1 LGRLREGAFE
11 SGYFLEKQYT
21 FGLKPHG
28 FLGLFNAGNFLFG
41 FARVLGVMALLG
53 YRRLVGESF
62 AVEHYFLAG
71 SVLGHEEGVPL
82 EANQHFF
89 TVAHVNLHPATFLLA
104 DFFDDAFGLQ
114 VHGIFAAY
122 PGGYVADGNY
132 VLRRKGRAEELS
144 FGRVVAG
151 LWRGRSPTGRGS
163 RGI

>member
-62 AVEHYFLAG
+62 AVEDYFLASG
-71 SVLGHEEGVPL
+71 ILGHEEGVPL

-89 TVAHVNLHPATFLLA
+89 AVAHVNLHPATFLLA
-104 DFFDDAFGLQ
+104 DFFYDAFGLQ
-114 VHGIFAAY
+114 VHGIFAAH
-122 PGGYVADGNY
+122 PGGYVAGGNY
-132 VLRRKGRAEELS
+132 ILGRKGRTKELS
-144 FGRVVAG
+144 FGGLLLGFGEAAHQQGKVAEEF
-151 LWRGRSPTGRGS
+151 
-163 RGI
+163 